1 MTCVAIDRVDA
12 HAVEQ
17 KFDAALHVLRQAARE
32 RAARRA
38 VEVADLCPQ
47 DRRVELVPQR
57 AGQSSTN
64 DLEAERPQGL
74 RRRRA
79 DGKNE
84 VELEHLPEAA
94 PIPRVDGVDDLA
106 LVRR

>member
-38 VEVADLCPQ
+38 VEVRDLGPQ
-47 DRRVELVPQR
+47 DRRVELVPQSTS
-57 AGQSSTN
+57 QSSTN
-64 DLEAERPQGL
+64 DLETEGTERL

-79 DGKNE
+79 DGE
-84 VELEHLPEAA
+84 DEIELEHLPEAA
-94 PIPRVDGVDDLA
+94 PISSVDGVDDLA
-106 LVRR
+106 LV

>member
-1 MTCVAIDRVDA
+1 MAIDRVDV
-12 HAVEQ
+12 HAIEQ
-17 KFDAALHVLRQAARE
+17 KFDAAPDILRQAARE

-38 VEVADLCPQ
+38 VEVRDLGPQ

-64 DLEAERPQGL
+64 DLEAERTERL

-79 DGKNE
+79 HRKHKI
-84 VELEHLPEAA
+84 ELEHLPEAA

-106 LVRR
+106 LV

>member
-1 MTCVAIDRVDA
+1 MTCVAIDRVDV

-32 RAARRA
+32 RAARRT
-38 VEVADLCPQ
+38 VEVRDLGPQ

-57 AGQSSTN
+57 ARETSTN
-64 DLEAERPQGL
+64 HLEAERPQGL

-79 DGKNE
+79 HREHE
-84 VELEHLPEAA
+84 VELQHLPEAA
-94 PIPRVDGVDDLA
+94 PISSVDSVDDLA
-106 LVRR
+106 LI

>member
-1 MTCVAIDRVDA
+1 MTCVAIDRVDV
-12 HAVEQ
+12 HAIEQ
-17 KFDAALHVLRQAARE
+17 KFDAAPDILRQAARE

-38 VEVADLCPQ
+38 VEVADLRPQ

-57 AGQSSTN
+57 ASQSSTN

-79 DGKNE
+79 HREDE

-94 PIPRVDGVDDLA
+94 PIPRVDSVDDLA
-106 LVRR
+106 LI